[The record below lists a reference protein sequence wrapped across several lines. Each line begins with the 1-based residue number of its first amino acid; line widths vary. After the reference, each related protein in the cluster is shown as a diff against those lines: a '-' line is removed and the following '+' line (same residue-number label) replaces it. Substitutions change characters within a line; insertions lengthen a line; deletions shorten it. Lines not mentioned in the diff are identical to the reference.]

1 MPAHARVGLLTTLL
15 NFLISVSEEFNHL
28 PVLVL
33 EVHQLCGE
41 LILGLLKMMSQL
53 YDSSYQSLLETLDL
67 YHSAHTSNYR

>member
-1 MPAHARVGLLTTLL
+1 MAAHAWVGLLTASL
-15 NFLISVSEEFNHL
+15 NFLISISEEFNHL

-41 LILGLLKMMSQL
+41 LILGLLTMMSQL
-53 YDSSYQSLLETLDL
+53 YDSCYQALSETLDL